1 MTVYRK
7 CQFCGEPT
15 LAPKA
20 KTMSATNSTT
30 RYECTNCAF
39 KVDLIPSG
47 SLGVQLT
54 VFSVVAM
61 FLWFIFF
68 TGPGPN
74 SLLSVVAFWA
84 AMAILPAMSV
94 SGLWKNY
101 KNPEIQGSH
110 RKEIDDPKADKHI
123 LKRPIE
129 WIERRHT
136 LVGLM
141 APLVLIA
148 GILGLAAI
156 VGFINFTYF
165 E

>member
-1 MTVYRK
+1 MTTYRK
-7 CQFCGEPT
+7 CQNCGEPT
-15 LAPKA
+15 LAPKV

-30 RYECTNCAF
+30 RYECSNCAY
-39 KVDLIPSG
+39 KVDLIPPG

-54 VFSVVAM
+54 VYFIISV

-74 SLLSVVAFWA
+74 SLFSVIIFWA
-84 AMAILPAMSV
+84 VMAILPAISV
-94 SGLWKNY
+94 SELWKNHC
-101 KNPEIQGSH
+101 NPEVQDSS
-110 RKEIDDPKADKHI
+110 RKDIDDHKANKHL
-123 LKRPIE
+123 LKGPID
-129 WIERRHT
+129 WIERRNT

-141 APLVLIA
+141 APILLIA
-148 GILGLAAI
+148 VVLGLAAL